1 MHTYNNGFDN
11 NYLLYM
17 QTYGHDKVSILDG
30 GLPKWLATG
39 YPTVSGPQSEVSV
52 CTYKATYHP
61 ELYRTFEQMM
71 ENRSTGKEQVHTHTH
86 THTHN
91 VHASMYIVLCSIVC
105 SVHFFFC
112 LFVYICLFVC
122 LFVYLCTFV
131 VFLFVCLFVCLFV
144 LVS

>member
-86 THTHN
+86 THTHT
-91 VHASMYIVLCSIVC
+91 MYMLPCTLCYAR
-105 SVHFFFC
+105 
-112 LFVYICLFVC
+112 LFVRFISF
-122 LFVYLCTFV
+122 FVYLCTFV
-131 VFLFVCLFVCLFV
+131 YLFVCLFICVHLLFFCLFVCLFVCLF
-144 LVS
+144 

>member
-17 QTYGHDKVSILDG
+17 QTYGHNKVSILDG

-39 YPTVSGPQSEVSV
+39 YATVSGPQSEVSV

-71 ENRSTGKEQVHTHTH
+71 ENRSSGKEQVHTHTH
-86 THTHN
+86 TQCTCFH
-91 VHASMYIVLCSIVC
+91 VHCVMLDCLFVSFLFLFICVHLFICLFVC
-105 SVHFFFC
+105 LFIYLFVC

-122 LFVYLCTFV
+122 F
-131 VFLFVCLFVCLFV
+131 
-144 LVS
+144 S